1 MNTLD
6 VITIGRSSVDLYGQ
20 QIGGRL
26 EDMASFSK
34 AVGGC
39 PANIAIG
46 TARLGLRSGL
56 ITRVGNEHF
65 GRFIREQMVRE
76 GVAIDG
82 IRTDDARL
90 TALAILG
97 VRDDRQFPLLFY
109 RTDCADA
116 ALDESDIDEA
126 FLSRARSV
134 VVTGTHFA
142 RENSAAAQSK
152 AIGIMRAH
160 GGRVVLDIDY
170 RPNLWGLAGHG
181 AGEERYVRSDTV
193 TARFATILPLCDLV
207 VGTEEELHV
216 AGGAENTLDA
226 IRNIRALTDATIV
239 CKRGPMGCVVFDRAI
254 PERLDDGV
262 TGPGFPVEVYNTLG
276 AGDAFMS
283 GFLRGWLTDEPIE
296 RACMLAN
303 ACGAFAVSRLLCSPE
318 IPTYAE
324 LEHFL
329 AHGSPHRAL
338 RHDETLN
345 HLHRATTR
353 RAQPT
358 PIMALACDHR
368 VQLEAIADQG
378 GAERS
383 RIGAFKVRA
392 VRAAAAVAAGRPGF
406 GTFIDGRY
414 GRDALFAASHAGLWT
429 ARPIE
434 QTGSRPLDFEG
445 GGSLGASLV
454 EWPADHVA
462 KCLCF
467 YHPDDEPALRARQE
481 RELARAQ
488 DACRRIGRELLV
500 EIIAGKHGTLADD
513 TVARV
518 LDRLYAIGIRPD
530 WWKLEPQRSETAWQA
545 IGAVIARH
553 DPLCRGVLVL
563 GLDAQADELA
573 RAFAASA
580 ATPWVRGF
588 AVGRTIFADPAREW
602 LAGRI
607 DDDAAI
613 GIMSTRFAA
622 LVESWQARDRPPGDQ
637 AAA

>member
-1 MNTLD
+1 MNALD

-20 QIGGRL
+20 QVGGRL

-56 ITRVGNEHF
+56 ITRVGDEHF

-76 GVAIDG
+76 GVATEG
-82 IRTDDARL
+82 IRTDAARL
-90 TALAILG
+90 TAIAILG
-97 VRDDRQFPLLFY
+97 VRDDQQFPLLFY

-116 ALDESDIDEA
+116 ALDESDIDAA
-126 FLSRARSV
+126 FVSRARSI

-142 RENSAAAQSK
+142 RPNSADAQRK
-152 AIGIMRAH
+152 AIGIMRAT
-160 GGRVVLDIDY
+160 GGRVVLDVDY

-181 AGEERYVRSDTV
+181 EGEERYRRSDTV
-193 TARFATILPLCDLV
+193 TTRLASILPLCDLV

-216 AGGAENTLDA
+216 AGGSEDTLVA
-226 IRNIRALTDATIV
+226 IRNIRALTAATIV
-239 CKRGPMGCVVFDRAI
+239 CKRGPMGCVVFEHAI
-254 PERLDDGV
+254 PDRLDDGV

-283 GFLRGWLTDEPIE
+283 GFLRGWLRDESIA
-296 RACMLAN
+296 RACTLAN

-318 IPTYAE
+318 IPTSAE

-345 HLHRATTR
+345 HLHHATTR
-353 RAQPT
+353 RVQPT

-368 VQLEAIADQG
+368 VQLEAIADG
-378 GAERS
+378 VGAARS
-383 RIGAFKVRA
+383 RIGAFKVLA
-392 VRAAAAVAAGRPGF
+392 VRAAANVAAGRPGF
-406 GTFIDGRY
+406 GTFLDGRY

-434 QTGSRPLDFEG
+434 RTGSRPLDFEN
-445 GGSLGASLV
+445 GGSLGAHLI

-467 YHPDDEPALRARQE
+467 YHPDDDAELRARQE
-481 RELARAQ
+481 RELARAY

-500 EIIAGKHGTLADD
+500 EIIAGKHGPLADG
-513 TVARV
+513 TIARV
-518 LDRLYAIGIRPD
+518 LDRLYAIGIKPD
-530 WWKLEPQRSETAWQA
+530 WWKLEPQRSEVEWRS
-545 IGAVIARH
+545 IGAVIEQH
-553 DPLCRGVLVL
+553 DPRCRGVLVL
-563 GLDAQADELA
+563 GLDAPEDELA

-588 AVGRTIFADPAREW
+588 AVGRTIFAEAARDW

-607 DDDAAI
+607 GDDAAI
-613 GIMSTRFAA
+613 GIMSARFAS
-622 LVESWQARDRPPGDQ
+622 LVEHWRARDGGGVRTE
-637 AAA
+637 

>member
-126 FLSRARSV
+126 FLTRARSV

-142 RENSAAAQSK
+142 RENSADAQAK

-181 AGEERYVRSDTV
+181 AGEERYVRSDAV

-216 AGGAENTLDA
+216 AGGAEHTLDA
-226 IRNIRALTDATIV
+226 IRNIRALTKATIV

-254 PERLDDGV
+254 PDRLDDGV
-262 TGPGFPVEVYNTLG
+262 SGPGFPVEVYNTLG

-283 GFLRGWLTDEPIE
+283 GFLRGWLMDEPIE

-318 IPTYAE
+318 IPTFAE

-368 VQLEAIADQG
+368 VQLEAIADQV

-383 RIGAFKVRA
+383 RIGAFKVLA

-518 LDRLYAIGIRPD
+518 LDGLYAIGIRPD
-530 WWKLEPQRSETAWQA
+530 WWKLEPQRSEAAWQA
-545 IGAVIARH
+545 IGAVIERH
-553 DPLCRGVLVL
+553 DPLCRGILVL

-622 LVESWQARDRPPGDQ
+622 LVESWQARDTRRGDQ